1 MKALKLLLAVAA
13 ALIALRG
20 VPRPSY
26 EAMRPPLPAEALGG
40 AMPESSPYQSDL
52 LIQSH
57 FLSQDF
63 VPDGNVQKDVW
74 MRAAWMKF
82 DHDTF
87 SSRTY
92 PQSETEVASLWS
104 PAYLYVAYRCKYT
117 ALNIYEGED
126 PAKERWELWNRDVV
140 EVFVNPRP
148 EHLNQYYE
156 FEVAPN
162 NQWIDL
168 IIDLDKKPMNDAGW
182 NSGWDH
188 ATHIDAQ
195 KHVWTCEMRI
205 PIRALDAPAWPPKTE
220 WRINFFRAD
229 GPGPDPQRRFLS
241 WSPIQG
247 SKHSFHT
254 PSSFGLIRFVK

>member
-1 MKALKLLLAVAA
+1 MRAPNSLIIFPAVI
-13 ALIALRG
+13 IALG
-20 VPRPSY
+20 LAPHPGI
-26 EAMRPPLPAEALGG
+26 EAHRAFSAGAWGG
-40 AMPESSPYQSDL
+40 AVPQSSRYLSEKV
-52 LIQSH
+52 IQSRS
-57 FLSQDF
+57 LGEDF
-63 VPDGNVQKDVW
+63 VPDGNLQKPVW
-74 MRAAWMKF
+74 RRAAWAKF
-82 DHDTF
+82 DHDAF
-87 SSRTY
+87 GSRAY
-92 PQSETEVASLWS
+92 PQSETAVASLWS

-117 ALNIYEGED
+117 TLNIYEGED

-182 NSGWDH
+182 NSGWEH
-188 ATHIDAQ
+188 ATQIDAQ

-205 PIRALDAPAWPPKTE
+205 PVRAMEVEALQPNLE
-220 WRINFFRAD
+220 WRVNFYRAD

-247 SKHSFHT
+247 SKHTFHA